1 MVRGP
6 SGKGINPF
14 MITSNE
20 CYGLALHSLNDKAS
34 IPPEHLQKSNTDTPS
49 RDLSFLMTRE
59 SDRFGEG
66 CSYSDNALSAAFR
79 QEPSASMN
87 KRRKDTIFAKPF
99 NSESPTTEPSK
110 TIPKDQVK
118 VILSHYDHKPKEQ
131 NPLYVTEAN
140 EYGLRKPSQASY
152 TTAKY
157 GLSQR
162 FSQSFNRTMFRD
174 EGLNASMT
182 RSKIHDHLTPQFI

>member
-1 MVRGP
+1 
-6 SGKGINPF
+6 
-14 MITSNE
+14 
-20 CYGLALHSLNDKAS
+20 
-34 IPPEHLQKSNTDTPS
+34 
-49 RDLSFLMTRE
+49 
-59 SDRFGEG
+59 
-66 CSYSDNALSAAFR
+66 
-79 QEPSASMN
+79 MN

-99 NSESPTTEPSK
+99 NSESPTTEPISK

-118 VILSHYDHKPKEQ
+118 DILSHYDHKPKEQ